1 MYRPRHFPTLIACTF
16 AIVSVA
22 CANTGDTS
30 HETTTVTDSAGVRIV
45 YNTVSE
51 FDRSGSAWRIS
62 DEPAVVIG
70 SVAGDDAYL
79 FDRIMALERLSD
91 GRWVVADMGS
101 SQIRYFD
108 ARGGHLHSSGRSG
121 QGPGEFTQVMA
132 MVSLAGDT
140 LAVMDFPR
148 RTHLLDEEG
157 RFVGLI
163 TTSGSPADVST
174 YPWGAFR
181 DGTVI
186 AATQSATP
194 QRLTEPHAMTMSY
207 SPLILSGDGESLQMN
222 VSDTI
227 GTWETIRL
235 VPGWRNGSNR
245 IQFDVPVQTQ
255 LASDGIVVGDPVSN
269 EIRLYG
275 RNGDLHTIVRSDWT
289 PDPVTPEDIE
299 NARARY
305 IDAEGEGGGRVSQQ
319 LLDQRAAITDAW
331 VIAEHMPAFSTMDVD
346 AEDNIWLRNY
356 VVNEET
362 VGTWRAS
369 PVTPTRWTVI
379 RHDGILLGEVELPAR
394 FLPIVFDHDV
404 IAGIYRDDAD
414 VEYIHVYELRK
425 N

>member
-1 MYRPRHFPTLIACTF
+1 MYRPRLFPAFLLCSL
-16 AIVSVA
+16 AIVSGG
-22 CANTGDTS
+22 CADAGDAS
-30 HETTTVTDSAGVRIV
+30 HEATTVTDSAGVRIV
-45 YNTVSE
+45 HNTVSE
-51 FDRSGSAWRIS
+51 FDRSGDAWRVS
-62 DEPAVVIG
+62 EEPAVVIG
-70 SVAGDDAYL
+70 SVAGDEAYL
-79 FDRIMALERLSD
+79 FDRIMSVERLSD
-91 GRWVVADMGS
+91 GRWAVADMGS

-108 ARGGHLHSSGRSG
+108 ARGRHVHSAGRSG

-181 DGTVI
+181 DGTLI

-194 QRLTEPHAMTMSY
+194 QRLTEPHTMTMSY
-207 SPLILSGDGESLQMN
+207 SRLILSGDGESLQMG

-235 VPGWRNGSNR
+235 VPGWRNGANR
-245 IQFDVPVQTQ
+245 IQFDVPVQTH

-269 EIRLYG
+269 EIRLYD
-275 RNGDLHTIVRSDWT
+275 RSGDLRTIVRRDWT
-289 PDPVTPEDIE
+289 PASVRPEDIE

-305 IDAEGEGGGRVSQQ
+305 IDADGEGGGRVSQQ
-319 LLDQRAAITDAW
+319 LLDQRAAITEAW

-362 VGTWRAS
+362 VGTWRSS
-369 PVTPTRWTVI
+369 PVMPTRWTVI

-394 FLPIVFDHDV
+394 FLPIVFDRDV